1 MRSALILTLV
11 VVAALLAV
19 PLSSATVI
27 HATINTKTNEGYVN
41 ATSNYVLYYNYPN
54 NSSTSK
60 ALNGTVIWFN
70 ATSYLNSTGKMQLG
84 GDMNEYKDQQGNDQ
98 AHAMDAATSENTTT
112 NSTTNTTT
120 NSTHLPVMHVVNAT
134 LKYQMHA
141 FASATNLTVY
151 RNLTIDLKI
160 SNITKK
166 VGNNTTII
174 DMSWRAF
181 GVQGKL
187 MSDFR
192 GQLQMVNPNMGLNFQ
207 YYVNTNMDVNQLG
220 NFGSFG
226 GIGNDQGNF
235 ELGSFFEDGGFG
247 ANVMNYNTINF
258 KVFSVPLNQWARQY
272 NSATNSTTFYYNA
285 SSNYSLNSSMSVNG
299 QNYSIKL
306 MTDPSAA
313 ITTNGY
319 ASVNSANE
327 LAVSN
332 ASPPPVLS
340 LGIEAAIGVGIV
352 ALIAI
357 GLVALRLR
365 QKSIKK

>member
-11 VVAALLAV
+11 VIAALLAV

-41 ATSNYVLYYNYPN
+41 ATSNYVLYFAYPN

-70 ATSYLNSTGKMQLG
+70 ATSYLNSTGMMQLG
-84 GDMNEYKDQQGNDQ
+84 GDMNEYEDHQGSDQTV
-98 AHAMDAATSENTTT
+98 AMDERNSENTTT

-151 RNLTIDLKI
+151 RNLTINLKI

-181 GVQGKL
+181 GVQGQL

-192 GQLQMVNPNMGLNFQ
+192 GQLQMVDPNMGLNIQ
-207 YYVNTNMDVNQLG
+207 SYVNTNMDVNQLG
-220 NFGSFG
+220 DFGSFG
-226 GIGNDQGNF
+226 GMDFGNANF

-247 ANVMNYNTINF
+247 AHVMDYNTINF
-258 KVFSVPLNQWARQY
+258 RVFAVPLNQWARQY

-306 MTDPSAA
+306 KTDPSAA

-319 ASVNSANE
+319 AKVNSANE

-332 ASPPPVLS
+332 ASAPPAIS
-340 LGIEAAIGVGIV
+340 LGTEAAIGVGIV

-357 GLVALRLR
+357 ALVAVRMR
-365 QKSIKK
+365 QKSTKK